1 MPRHNIPDNEVWAW
15 GGALEKPD
23 SNRFEKGNESGQTA
37 KPPKHTHFNWES
49 KRADENM
56 QYILRNATMP
66 WDKGE
71 KYPVGARV
79 TRASKEYEC
88 IKESTNN
95 DPATSPTY
103 WEWIDNKH
111 LPDATTTEKG
121 VSRFATD
128 DEAINAVKDL
138 IATNPSAVL
147 ALLKSR
153 ISSNVGRD
161 RIDYAPS
168 ERAIND
174 LIRGEIPSASSSL
187 GDTDLNDL
195 NSRSDAGFYYQSSN
209 SNTAGNNYPSGHAGA
224 LLVQRTVLGSKDGVV
239 QTYIDYSTGVIYSRA
254 FDSVSWTPWASTYS
268 SENKPSSSDVSAQ
281 PELAMPFSTRVYNAS
296 ATVNPELVN
305 SKGAILANGDAWFV
319 KLMCTDTSLGTGN
332 VYVVEKSSDVI
343 TITEIAISGV
353 TQNNPQLRVSGN
365 KVAIYTAHDRSYP
378 IMTFMQEYSGFSSG
392 AFASVSN
399 PFAEMKA
406 FYSNWNKPA
415 PNDIGAVK
423 KVGGDVMTGGA
434 LQIQEFPVYAW
445 MTPPLNAHEFKN
457 GLSVSTSNDASGY
470 DGYATVLNVVGDNPL
485 TRAFQLKVDTTGTI
499 IKMRTAH
506 VNAPDTATGLYP
518 WIELFHTSN
527 PPKVDEISG
536 LEHIG
541 KTAVGVSVQA
551 NDVAGESYQE
561 FYDYGGDFF
570 DLVSFDPSK
579 YETHIYEP
587 GYYLVDVI
595 VMRGAIVGTPT
606 GGINTTLKVNEVQY
620 SNGFVSKDDATKRNP
635 IQMKVVLKLNKGDK
649 VRVYSDQ
656 DAKWQA
662 GGSITFQYLRPLDAT
677 KDIDKPTKQPA
688 KPRNPRSTT

>member
-66 WDKGE
+66 WDKDE

-95 DPATSPTY
+95 DPATSSTY

-128 DEAINAVKDL
+128 DEAIKAVKDL

-153 ISSNVGRD
+153 IS
-161 RIDYAPS
+161 
-168 ERAIND
+168 
-174 LIRGEIPSASSSL
+174 
-187 GDTDLNDL
+187 
-195 NSRSDAGFYYQSSN
+195 DA
-209 SNTAGNNYPSGHAGA
+209 
-224 LLVQRTVLGSKDGVV
+224 
-239 QTYIDYSTGVIYSRA
+239 
-254 FDSVSWTPWASTYS
+254 
-268 SENKPSSSDVSAQ
+268 
-281 PELAMPFSTRVYNAS
+281 
-296 ATVNPELVN
+296 
-305 SKGAILANGDAWFV
+305 ANGDR
-319 KLMCTDTSLGTGN
+319 
-332 VYVVEKSSDVI
+332 SDYAAS
-343 TITEIAISGV
+343 ELA
-353 TQNNPQLRVSGN
+353 VS
-365 KVAIYTAHDRSYP
+365 
-378 IMTFMQEYSGFSSG
+378 
-392 AFASVSN
+392 
-399 PFAEMKA
+399 
-406 FYSNWNKPA
+406 
-415 PNDIGAVK
+415 K
-423 KVGGDVMTGGA
+423 KYDKTGGDVGG
-434 LQIQEFPVYAW
+434 
-445 MTPPLNAHEFKN
+445 
-457 GLSVSTSNDASGY
+457 SVNITNSASGREFTATSA
-470 DGYATVLNVVGDNPL
+470 DGIRAIFRPSGK
-485 TRAFQLKVDTTGTI
+485 RAFLGSYDIPNGKWLGYQMVGADGIKYSRDGKVEYDVFHEGNYQQKLPMKYMMDFADFLKND
-499 IKMRTAH
+499 
-506 VNAPDTATGLYP
+506 DGLYTFTNSTGSVNFP
-518 WIELFHTSN
+518 AEFGGGIYFRRDKNPNVDGGWGLWANNETHGNKRPAFIFLNGTELVTDYIFTERYAPKVNQLNNRQGWFVHDRYYLNLENLTFNSLPLGTYTQKYSGNSTPERGYPIEEAGILDVSLTAGSRKTLIYKTFSTNRIFIANVNGDTPDAIPLAWNEIYSDAN

-570 DLVSFDPSK
+570 DLVSFDPSQ